1 MATHSEL
8 RDFWERR
15 LEGDWTE
22 SGVGYRA
29 LGRSFNTWMYRVREE
44 VFLREVSRMDPGG
57 ASVLD
62 VGSGT
67 GFYTRLWERLGVGD
81 ITGCDMTDAAV
92 ERLRGRFPDHRF
104 VRQDAADLDAFD
116 VDSFDAVSCM
126 DVLFHITDD
135 GRYTSAFGEFARV
148 LRPGGLLVISENCLQ
163 RPEQRGEHQV
173 NRTLEWIAGTAD
185 KAGFDMVR
193 RVPMLMLMNAQVDA
207 PAAWRK
213 VWGGALRAVTL
224 TEPTGWLAGAAL
236 YPLERR
242 LVRGRREGPT
252 TELVAFRLRGQG

>member
-1 MATHSEL
+1 MARHSEL

-29 LGRSFNTWMYRVREE
+29 LGRPFNRWMYRVREE
-44 VFLREVSRMDPGG
+44 VFLREVGRLVPRGR
-57 ASVLD
+57 SVLD
-62 VGSGT
+62 AGSGT
-67 GFYTRLWERLGVGD
+67 GFYVRLWERLGAGD

-92 ERLRGRFPDHRF
+92 ARLRGRFPDHRF
-104 VRQDAADLDAFD
+104 VRQDVSGLDAFD
-116 VDSFDAVSCM
+116 ADSFDAVSCM

-135 GRYTSAFGEFARV
+135 DRYARALAEFARV
-148 LRPGGLLVISENCLQ
+148 VRPGGHLVISENCLQ

-185 KAGFDMVR
+185 KAGFDVIR
-193 RVPMLMLMNAQVDA
+193 RVPLLVLMNAQVDA
-207 PAAWRK
+207 SLPWRK
-213 VWGGALRAVTL
+213 LWGGALRAATVTA
-224 TEPTGWLAGAAL
+224 PTGWAAGAAL

-242 LVRGRREGPT
+242 LVRRRRESPT
-252 TELVAFRLRGQG
+252 TELLVCRLRGRC